1 MKKGAMLTV
10 LVLIVLMLTGC
21 SSSEGLNGSYVAVNP
36 PVESGEMVIKEL
48 AFSNGEV
55 TMISG
60 DVQQTVSYRLQGD
73 TFTIVT
79 DYGDFSYDYALR
91 EDGTLVIDG
100 VDYRKQ

>member
-1 MKKGAMLTV
+1 MLTV
-10 LVLIVLMLTGC
+10 LVLVTLMLTGC
-21 SSSEGLNGSYVAVNP
+21 SSSSEGINGSYVAVNT

-48 AFSNGEV
+48 SFSNGEV

-60 DVQQTVSYRLQGD
+60 DVQQTVPYRLHGD

-79 DYGDFSYDYALR
+79 DYGEFSYDYAQR

-100 VDYRKQ
+100 VDYRLQ

>member
-1 MKKGAMLTV
+1 MKKGAMLTA
-10 LVLIVLMLTGC
+10 LVLIALMLAGC

-48 AFSNGEV
+48 TFSNGKV

>member
-1 MKKGAMLTV
+1 
-10 LVLIVLMLTGC
+10 
-21 SSSEGLNGSYVAVNP
+21 
-36 PVESGEMVIKEL
+36 
-48 AFSNGEV
+48 
-55 TMISG
+55 MISG